1 MFHLTIGLLRVGAS
15 HVLRFARR
23 VLVERFL
30 SKEKSDGNIVTFSFQ
45 DFGPLVTPERLADIN
60 HSNDAALQIE
70 AVKRRG
76 KRAVAACISTIP

>member
-15 HVLRFARR
+15 HVLRFTRR
-23 VLVERFL
+23 VLVERFV
-30 SKEKSDGNIVTFSFQ
+30 KGKVGRKHCDFSFQ
-45 DFGPLVTPERLADIN
+45 AFGPLVTPERLADIN

-76 KRAVAACISTIP
+76 KRAVAACISVIP